1 MPAVLR
7 AVLWMAG
14 TLASF
19 ALMAI
24 AGRELSAELST
35 WEILSFRSLVGLVIS
50 LLAAWRFGWHH
61 LASHQPKLQVVRN
74 LGHFIGQY
82 GWFYGLSIL
91 PLAQVFALEF
101 TSPIWA
107 ALLAPFLVGERVTP
121 RRALVIAIGFVGILI
136 VIRPGAMPVS
146 HGTLAVLVAALS
158 FAFAYL
164 MTKRLMRTD
173 TALTVV
179 FYMSLVQLPLGLV
192 PALFH
197 WVTPSMH
204 LWPWIVLV
212 GVCGLSAHFCLAR
225 AFAHADAVVVVPM
238 DFLRL
243 PLIACAGLLFYGEP
257 LDPWILGGAAVIFAG
272 NFLNV
277 WGERNRGRATAE
289 P

>member
-7 AVLWMAG
+7 AALWMLG
-14 TLASF
+14 TLSSF

-24 AGRELSAELST
+24 AGRQLSADLST
-35 WEILSFRSLVGLVIS
+35 WEILAFRSAIGLLIALV
-50 LLAAWRFGWHH
+50 AAWRFGWHH
-61 LASHQPKLQVVRN
+61 LSSRQTGLQVVRN

-82 GWFYGLSIL
+82 GWFYGLSLL

-107 ALLAPFLVGERVTP
+107 AILAPALVGERITP
-121 RRALVIAIGFVGILI
+121 RRALVIAIGFIGIMI
-136 VIRPGAMPVS
+136 VIRPGAVPLSVGTVS
-146 HGTLAVLVAALS
+146 VLIAAVS

-197 WVTPSMH
+197 WVTPPLH
-204 LWPWIVLV
+204 LWPWLVIV
-212 GVCGLSAHFCLAR
+212 GVAGLSAHFCLAR
-225 AFAHADAVVVVPM
+225 AFSHADAVVVVPM

-243 PLIACAGLLFYGEP
+243 PLIAVAGLVFYGER

-277 WGERNRGRATAE
+277 WGERHRGRVTAE
-289 P
+289 S